1 MNFGLPGFIP
11 SRQHDAIQQHN
22 MKKFIAITVLA
33 VFTAGI
39 ANAAPSRFHKRI
51 VASATKGSTLP
62 AVAAGPTSD
71 KSEKCDKCAATEKS
85 AKQAKR

>member
-1 MNFGLPGFIP
+1 
-11 SRQHDAIQQHN
+11 

-51 VASATKGSTLP
+51 VASATKSATLA

-71 KSEKCDKCAATEKS
+71 NAEKCEKCCAAGKS